1 MPGTVFGGGPARP
14 GGAGD
19 REMTEKCQKCAKKAT
34 YHITDIEKGRPRE
47 FHFCDEHARQHLAP
61 SDEPSGTPIGDLAEA
76 LSKTGTATGREPSP
90 ADRRSCPICQ
100 LTFLEFRNSGR
111 LGCPHDYEVFLD
123 ELMPLLENIHD
134 ETRHCGKVPQ
144 RAPRTSQ
151 RQTELIDLRNKL
163 KRAVAAEDYE
173 AAATIRDQ
181 IKTIE
186 SEQHR

>member
-1 MPGTVFGGGPARP
+1 MVQLT
-14 GGAGD
+14 
-19 REMTEKCQKCAKKAT
+19 QN
-34 YHITDIEKGRPRE
+34 
-47 FHFCDEHARQHLAP
+47 
-61 SDEPSGTPIGDLAEA
+61 A
-76 LSKTGTATGREPSP
+76 LLQWSP
-90 ADRRSCPICQ
+90 ADRQVCPHCQ
-100 LTFLEFRNSGR
+100 ITFLEFRNSGR
-111 LGCPHDYEVFLD
+111 LGCPFDYEVFRD

-134 ETRHCGKVPQ
+134 ETRHCGKVPH

-186 SEQHR
+186 SGQPR